1 MVHIY
6 GTWRLLL
13 AFPESDLAVVIDVGE
28 HLANDANRDIYARH
42 YEVVGMTPP
51 DEPRTKPACCDD
63 ADRPPLLP
71 AVLGRDG
78 GGQGDEPGPAGAGQ
92 RAVAGRLELM
102 GL

>member
-1 MVHIY
+1 MERLFVVHIY

-28 HLANDANRDIYARH
+28 HLANDANRDIYARL

-63 ADRPPLLP
+63 ADRPPAASDLVDYLID
-71 AVLGRDG
+71 AY
-78 GGQGDEPGPAGAGQ
+78 
-92 RAVAGRLELM
+92 RALSRHRRPRRHS
-102 GL
+102 